1 MNTQEDTFAKT
12 EISLTQTLIKPKKD
26 PLKEIDQSRQIVFL
40 ILGFALLLYGVVE
53 SSFREDIWTSILF
66 SWFFYSF
73 FISDLLDSRR
83 RKRRA
88 IFIKE
93 YHFPS
98 AIKKGIKK
106 YYPHLSEDQL
116 LLVLEGL
123 RQYFQLCNSPY
134 TSGMVS
140 MPSRVVDVAWHEF
153 TLLRRPYE
161 EFCKN
166 SLARFPHHIP
176 AVAIVSSASI
186 PEDLKAAWHRACEWE
201 NIDQKSPSRLP
212 FLFAIDEALNIS
224 DGFKHSLASDYT
236 FEDYPGI

>member
-26 PLKEIDQSRQIVFL
+26 PLKEIDQSWQIVFL
-40 ILGFALLLYGVVE
+40 ILGSALLLYGVVE

-123 RQYFQLCNSPY
+123 RQYFQLCNCLVP
-134 TSGMVS
+134 
-140 MPSRVVDVAWHEF
+140 
-153 TLLRRPYE
+153 
-161 EFCKN
+161 
-166 SLARFPHHIP
+166 
-176 AVAIVSSASI
+176 
-186 PEDLKAAWHRACEWE
+186 
-201 NIDQKSPSRLP
+201 Q
-212 FLFAIDEALNIS
+212 LNGL
-224 DGFKHSLASDYT
+224 D
-236 FEDYPGI
+236 